1 MSAIATF
8 IVDDEA
14 LARRHLLH
22 LLRSDTQIN
31 VVGVFDSA
39 AAAAKEAR
47 ELVPRLILLD
57 VRMPELD
64 GFELVSRLA
73 AQGLNPYVIFVTA
86 RTERALD
93 AFDVGA
99 VDYLLKPFDN
109 QRFARAIARAKA
121 LLLSGA
127 SAAALDQSARS
138 EPSRAA
144 GRNRLLVS
152 DRGNVQVLAMCD
164 IEFAQAAGR
173 HVKIHARGQCYRY
186 RQPMRELEQRLD
198 PGLFVRIHRSTL
210 VNVEHIAE
218 VHPLFHGDCEVV
230 TRRGTRLTLSRR
242 YRDRL
247 APFLL

>member
-1 MSAIATF
+1 MSAIPTF
-8 IVDDEA
+8 IVDDES

-22 LLRSDTQIN
+22 LLRDDSEIK

-39 AAAAKEAR
+39 TTAAREAR

-86 RTERALD
+86 RAERALD

-99 VDYLLKPFDN
+99 VDYLLKPFDS

-121 LLLSGA
+121 LLSGA
-127 SAAALDQSARS
+127 GSAAASQSAGS
-138 EPSRAA
+138 EPSTAV
-144 GRNRLLVS
+144 GRNRLLLS
-152 DRGNVQVLAMCD
+152 DRGNVKVLAMGD

-173 HVKIHARGQCYRY
+173 HVKIHARGQCYTY
-186 RQPMRELEQRLD
+186 RQPMRELEKRLD
-198 PGLFVRIHRSTL
+198 PALFVRVHRSTL
-210 VNVEHIAE
+210 VNIEHIAE
-218 VHPLFHGDCEVV
+218 VHPLFHGDCELV

-247 APFLL
+247 TPFLL

>member
-1 MSAIATF
+1 MSPITTF

-22 LLRSDTQIN
+22 LLREDTQIKI
-31 VVGVFDSA
+31 VGVFNSA
-39 AAAAKEAR
+39 AAAATEAR
-47 ELVPRLILLD
+47 ELVPRLLLLD

-86 RTERALD
+86 RAERALD

-109 QRFARAIARAKA
+109 QRFGRAIARAKS
-121 LLLSGA
+121 LLSGMSPLA
-127 SAAALDQSARS
+127 PDQGAGS

-144 GRNRLLVS
+144 GRNRLLLS
-152 DRGNVQVLAMCD
+152 DRGNVQVLATCD

-173 HVKIHARGQCYRY
+173 HVRIHARGRCYIY
-186 RQPMRELEQRLD
+186 RQPMRELELRLD
-198 PGLFVRIHRSTL
+198 PALFVRIHRSAL
-210 VNVEHIAE
+210 VNIDHIAE
-218 VHPLFHGDCEVV
+218 VHPLFHGDCELV

-247 APFLL
+247 TPFLL

>member
-1 MSAIATF
+1 MSTIATF
-8 IVDDEA
+8 IVDDEP
-14 LARRHLLH
+14 LARRQLLH
-22 LLRSDTQIN
+22 LLRDESEIK

-39 AAAAKEAR
+39 AAAATQAR

-64 GFELVSRLA
+64 GFALVSKLA

-86 RTERALD
+86 RAERALD

-99 VDYLLKPFDN
+99 VDYLLKPFDG
-109 QRFARAIARAKA
+109 QRFARAIGRAKA
-121 LLLSGA
+121 LLSGPR
-127 SAAALDQSARS
+127 SAGAEQSGGS
-138 EPSRAA
+138 EPSRPA

-152 DRGNVQVLAMCD
+152 DRGTVQVLAMSD

-173 HVKIHARGQCYRY
+173 HVKIHARGQCYTY

-198 PGLFVRIHRSTL
+198 PNLFVRVHRSTL
-210 VNVEHIAE
+210 VNVEHISE
-218 VHPLFHGDCEVV
+218 VHPLFHGDCELV

>member
-1 MSAIATF
+1 MNAITTF
-8 IVDDEA
+8 IVDDEP

-22 LLRSDTQIN
+22 LLREDTEIK
-31 VVGVFDSA
+31 VVGIFDSA

-47 ELVPRLILLD
+47 ELLPRLILLD

-64 GFELVSRLA
+64 GFQLVSTLA

-86 RTERALD
+86 RSERALD

-99 VDYLLKPFDN
+99 VDYLLKPFDK
-109 QRFARAIARAKA
+109 QRFARAIARAKT
-121 LLLSGA
+121 LLSGVA
-127 SAAALDQSARS
+127 PATPDHSAGS
-138 EPSRAA
+138 EPRRAA

-152 DRGNVQVLAMCD
+152 DRGNVQVLAMPD

-173 HVKIHARGQCYRY
+173 HVKIHARGQCYTY

-198 PGLFVRIHRSTL
+198 PALFVRIHRSTL

-218 VHPLFHGDCEVV
+218 VHPLFHGDCELV

-242 YRDRL
+242 YRNRL

>member
-1 MSAIATF
+1 MSAITAF
-8 IVDDEA
+8 IVDDEP

-22 LLRSDTQIN
+22 LLRDDTEIK
-31 VVGVFDSA
+31 VVGIFDSA
-39 AAAAKEAR
+39 AAAAREAR

-64 GFELVSRLA
+64 GFELVSTLA

-86 RTERALD
+86 RSERALD

-99 VDYLLKPFDN
+99 VDYLLKPFDKA
-109 QRFARAIARAKA
+109 RFARAIARAKT
-121 LLLSGA
+121 LLSGVTPGA
-127 SAAALDQSARS
+127 PDQSTGS
-138 EPSRAA
+138 EPRRTA

-152 DRGNVQVLAMCD
+152 DRGNVQVLAMSD

-173 HVKIHARGQCYRY
+173 HVKIHARGQCYTY

-198 PGLFVRIHRSTL
+198 PALFVRIHRSTL

-218 VHPLFHGDCEVV
+218 VHPLFHGDCELV

-242 YRDRL
+242 YRNRL